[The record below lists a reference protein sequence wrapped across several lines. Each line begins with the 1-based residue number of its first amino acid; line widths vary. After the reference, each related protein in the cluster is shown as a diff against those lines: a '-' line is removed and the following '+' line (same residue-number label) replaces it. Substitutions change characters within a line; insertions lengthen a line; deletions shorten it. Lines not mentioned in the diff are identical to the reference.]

1 MDLVGHYIDYEGES
15 YIVVAFDGTFYYL
28 VSEETAKTREVND
41 EIFKLITQEEIEEEL
56 DSGR

>member
-1 MDLVGHYIDYEGES
+1 MDLVGHYINYEGES

-41 EIFKLITQEEIEEEL
+41 GIFKLITQEELEEEL